1 MTVINQTEE
10 AVRAEISR
18 LKEGPGGPAE
28 HCWCALCEA
37 DVIALAMT
45 ILPPCYRTRSGVS
58 EGSPAGTGSV
68 KNAVFT
74 AARRVQRR
82 PKHGRSTPGSY
93 DSKVHLVNYTYE
105 EGAALVATLMHRSDS
120 TCNCRTCQHDMLAY
134 ALNRYPPKYG
144 VVHGGRSNL
153 PSYQR
158 DYIRHELE
166 IIISHAAGVVTA
178 QPRHSASLP
187 VQ

>member
-1 MTVINQTEE
+1 MTVINQTED
-10 AVRAEISR
+10 AVRMEISR
-18 LKEGPGGPAE
+18 LKEGPGGQAE

-45 ILPPCYRTRSGVS
+45 ILPPCYRTRAAVADG
-58 EGSPAGTGSV
+58 EPASTGSV

-74 AARRVQRR
+74 AVRRIRRR
-82 PKHGRSTPGSY
+82 PKHGRSGPESH

-105 EGAALVATLMHRSDS
+105 EGAALVATLLHRSDS
-120 TCNCRTCQHDMLAY
+120 TCNCRTCQYDTLAY

-144 VVHGGRSNL
+144 VIHAGTSNL

-166 IIISHAAGVVTA
+166 IIISHAAGVVKA
-178 QPRHSASLP
+178 QPRHSTSLP
-187 VQ
+187 A